1 MHRQYVWLT
10 DLHVDKLSAD
20 DYAELISSII
30 ALKADGVWLTGDIGD
45 PPANWV
51 FLETL
56 LHHVK
61 FPIYFVL
68 GNHDYYQQ
76 RIADVRKK
84 ANQLMDTFKQAH
96 YLTNEPAHRINEDT
110 LLVGVD
116 GWANTADIP
125 LAQPTWDS
133 ERVMD
138 LQSPHLATLQQVMNK
153 KAAVDASLLLSKCQQ
168 SIRAATKRVYI
179 LTHVPPEQAR
189 CGQYPVKPLQ
199 ARRAVYYSCA
209 LGGVLDELRLQ
220 YPLIHFYVFS
230 GHVHQNQ
237 LYRLGHNLHGQLLQ
251 AYKPANPLTWVSL

>member
-1 MHRQYVWLT
+1 MPRKYLWLT
-10 DLHVDKLSAD
+10 DLHVDKLSAA
-20 DYAELISSII
+20 DYAGLINSIVAI
-30 ALKADGVWLTGDIGD
+30 KADGLWLTGDLGD
-45 PPANWV
+45 PPANWF

-56 LHHVK
+56 LHQIK
-61 FPIYFVL
+61 LPIYFVL

-96 YLTNEPAHRINEDT
+96 YLTSEAAHIFDEHT

-125 LAQPTWDS
+125 LTQPTWDS
-133 ERVMD
+133 ERIID
-138 LQSPHLATLQQVMNK
+138 LQSPSLATLQQAMNK
-153 KAAVDASLLLSKCQQ
+153 RAAVDALLLLKKCQQ
-168 SIRAATKRVYI
+168 SIGAATKRVYI

-189 CGQYPVKPLQ
+189 RGQYPVKPVQ
-199 ARRAVYYSCA
+199 ARRAVYYSYT

-220 YPLIHFYVFS
+220 YPHIHFYVFS

-237 LYRLGHNLHGQLLQ
+237 LYTLGHNLTGQLLQ